1 MTEPSPPP
9 SSEPLDTPERAA
21 RFEAAADAVVA
32 GDLHALAL
40 ALRADPALVR
50 ARSTRE
56 HRATLLHYVA
66 ANGVEAD
73 RQRTPPNV
81 LDVARLLLDAGAE
94 PNALADAYGTRCTTL
109 ELLVSSVHPHEAGMQ
124 TALAELLVERGA
136 SLAVEGAPGRSVVR
150 TALVFGYTHT
160 ARALAVHA
168 GRPTELAVAAGLGLL
183 GDVARLLPAADETER
198 QTALVLAC
206 THGHPRIVQ
215 LLLDVGADPNRYNP
229 EGVHAHSTP
238 LHQAAW
244 SDRLDVVR
252 LLVERGARLDLRDR
266 TYDGTPLDWA
276 EHGQRVAIAEYLR
289 ERGTAA
295 PASAG

>member
-1 MTEPSPPP
+1 M
-9 SSEPLDTPERAA
+9 
-21 RFEAAADAVVA
+21 
-32 GDLHALAL
+32 
-40 ALRADPALVR
+40 
-50 ARSTRE
+50 
-56 HRATLLHYVA
+56 
-66 ANGVEAD
+66 
-73 RQRTPPNV
+73 
-81 LDVARLLLDAGAE
+81 
-94 PNALADAYGTRCTTL
+94 
-109 ELLVSSVHPHEAGMQ
+109 
-124 TALAELLVERGA
+124 
-136 SLAVEGAPGRSVVR
+136 
-150 TALVFGYTHT
+150 
-160 ARALAVHA
+160 
-168 GRPTELAVAAGLGLL
+168 
-183 GDVARLLPAADETER
+183 
-198 QTALVLAC
+198 
-206 THGHPRIVQ
+206 HGHPRILQ